1 MKKSVEATGKNVEEA
16 LDTALVLAGVELD
29 ADVEVE
35 VLDSGNKGFFG
46 IGGKNAKVRVTFSLP
61 EPPVKEPAPVKPAQ
75 VAEKQTERKPAQAA
89 EKQTERKQA
98 QVAPPVKIAE
108 RKPIQAAEK
117 QTERKQ
123 AQAAAISPNQAAEQ
137 AQDFLKGIF
146 AKLKVDPVC
155 EVGEED
161 GALRLSFSGNDLGI
175 LIGRHGETLNA
186 LQYLTNLAIN
196 QKAAETPRIV
206 LDVENYRKGR
216 EQALT
221 ALAKRMAD
229 KAVHTGRK
237 VELEPMNPYERRI
250 VHMTLQEDA
259 RVETQSQGAE
269 PYRQV
274 IIYKKHSQGKRH

>member
-75 VAEKQTERKPAQAA
+75 VAEKQTERKPA
-89 EKQTERKQA
+89 
-98 QVAPPVKIAE
+98 
-108 RKPIQAAEK
+108 QAAEK